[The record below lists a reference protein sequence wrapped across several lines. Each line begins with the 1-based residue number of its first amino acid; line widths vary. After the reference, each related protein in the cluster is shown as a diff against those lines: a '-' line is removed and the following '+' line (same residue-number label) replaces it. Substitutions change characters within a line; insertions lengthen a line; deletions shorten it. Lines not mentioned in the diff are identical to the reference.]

1 MKFAGFIGS
10 AKLFYTN
17 IKDEDIV
24 QTYMKIYDIKLY
36 DGDMITCKGLF
47 SQEANQEADKILR
60 SKSHILNVYGE
71 NMRQTT
77 NEGIQTIYMM
87 TRFKNK

>member
-1 MKFAGFIGS
+1 
-10 AKLFYTN
+10 
-17 IKDEDIV
+17 
-24 QTYMKIYDIKLY
+24 
-36 DGDMITCKGLF
+36 MITCKGLF

-87 TRFKNK
+87 TRFKK